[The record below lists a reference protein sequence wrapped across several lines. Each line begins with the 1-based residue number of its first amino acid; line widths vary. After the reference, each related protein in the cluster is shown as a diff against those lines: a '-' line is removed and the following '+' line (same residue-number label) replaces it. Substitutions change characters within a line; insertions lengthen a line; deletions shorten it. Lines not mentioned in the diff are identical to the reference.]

1 MCSIELEDQSNIL
14 EPSQRT
20 RYGIRSLLLAGLT
33 IVIISSLVAL
43 DIYLTDRGILSFE
56 SPIYTIEYVIFVGA
70 SLLPLIGI
78 GLARRGILKR
88 TEPRAASIFGLIS
101 NSALFLV
108 VTLFVIWTIYH
119 SFIMAKIEGVFLIN
133 DEPVRDALLLL
144 SQNCTHET
152 ADERSDTLCDSGLVR
167 GTHTEENGS
176 FRFLGL
182 ELGDYSLHT
191 NTDLPTQVTCT
202 SASSYLTV
210 ETWDAWDKPDSTVV
224 AIDAVLSIP
233 RGIGETVSLDIKL
246 VCR

>member
-33 IVIISSLVAL
+33 IVIVSSLAAL
-43 DIYLTDRGILSFE
+43 DTYLTDRGILGIE
-56 SPIYTIEYVIFVGA
+56 SPIHSIEYVIFIGA

-78 GLARRGILKR
+78 ALARRGILKR

-101 NSALFLV
+101 NSALFLL

-144 SQNCTHET
+144 SENCTLEMV
-152 ADERSDTLCDSGLVR
+152 DERSETWCDSGLVR

-182 ELGDYSLHT
+182 EPGDYSLHT

-210 ETWDAWDKPDSTVV
+210 ETQDAWDKPNATVV
-224 AIDAVLSIP
+224 VIDAVLSIP

>member
-1 MCSIELEDQSNIL
+1 M

-43 DIYLTDRGILSFE
+43 DIYLTDRGILGFE
-56 SPIYTIEYVIFVGA
+56 SPFYSIEYVILVGA
-70 SLLPLIGI
+70 SLLSLIGI

-119 SFIMAKIEGVFLIN
+119 SFILAKIEGVFLIN

-144 SQNCTHET
+144 SENCTHE
-152 ADERSDTLCDSGLVR
+152 AVDERPETWCDSGVPR

-176 FRFLGL
+176 FKFLGL
-182 ELGDYSLHT
+182 ESGDYSLHT
-191 NTDLPTQVTCT
+191 NIDLPTEVTCDST
-202 SASSYLTV
+202 SSYFTV
-210 ETWDAWDKPDSTVV
+210 ETHDAWDKPNATVV
-224 AIDAVLSIP
+224 VIDAVLSIP

>member
-1 MCSIELEDQSNIL
+1 MSSIELEDQSNIL

-20 RYGIRSLLLAGLT
+20 RYGKRSLLLAGLT

-43 DIYLTDRGILSFE
+43 DVYLTDRGILGFE
-56 SPIYTIEYVIFVGA
+56 SPFRTIVYVIVVG
-70 SLLPLIGI
+70 SSVLLLFGI
-78 GLARRGILKR
+78 VLACRGILKR

-152 ADERSDTLCDSGLVR
+152 ADERSDTWCDSGLVR

>member
-1 MCSIELEDQSNIL
+1 M
-14 EPSQRT
+14 EPSRRT

-43 DIYLTDRGILSFE
+43 DIYLTDRGILGFE

-78 GLARRGILKR
+78 ALARRGILKR

-101 NSALFLV
+101 NSVLFLV
-108 VTLFVIWTIYH
+108 VTLFVIWSIYH

-144 SQNCTHET
+144 SENCTHET
-152 ADERSDTLCDSGLVR
+152 VDERSDTWCDRGLVI

-182 ELGDYSLHT
+182 EPGDYSFHT
-191 NTDLPTQVTCT
+191 NIDLPTQVTCD
-202 SASSYLTV
+202 SASSYFIV

>member
-33 IVIISSLVAL
+33 IVIVSSLVAL
-43 DIYLTDRGILSFE
+43 DTYLTDRGILGTE
-56 SPIYTIEYVIFVGA
+56 SPIHSIEYIIFIGA

-78 GLARRGILKR
+78 ALARRGILKR

-101 NSALFLV
+101 NSVLFLV
-108 VTLFVIWTIYH
+108 FTLFVIWTIFH
-119 SFIMAKIEGVFLIN
+119 SFIMAKVEGVFLVN
-133 DEPVRDALLLL
+133 GEPVRDALLLL
-144 SQNCTHET
+144 SKNCTHEMI
-152 ADERSDTLCDSGLVR
+152 DERPETWCDSGVPR
-167 GTHTEENGS
+167 GTHTEDNGS

-182 ELGDYSLHT
+182 ESGDYSLYT
-191 NTDLPTQVTCT
+191 NIDLPTEVTCD
-202 SASSYLTV
+202 SASSYFTV

-233 RGIGETVSLDIKL
+233 RGIGEIISLDLKL